1 MSMLIYIGIFIE
13 NMDVPLRR
21 PARIIAVLSMSF
33 TWENVTKKKKRGYTC
48 IIKTFINGWL

>member
-1 MSMLIYIGIFIE
+1 MSMLIYLGIFIE

-21 PARIIAVLSMSF
+21 PARVIAVLSISF
-33 TWENVTKKKKRGYTC
+33 TWENVTKKKKRGYTH